1 MSLSLA
7 NLKTNRQIEPFKY
20 SKLSPRT
27 INFSKKDL
35 SLLENSQECEEILK
49 VKPNM
54 ELRKQESKKI
64 RKSQRLS
71 DSFYLRNRRWKEE
84 TEQKINKKKW
94 DLHVSEMSTCTFA
107 PSLLRVTES
116 KKAVNLV
123 TH

>member
-84 TEQKINKKKW
+84 TEQKINKKK
-94 DLHVSEMSTCTFA
+94 L
-107 PSLLRVTES
+107 
-116 KKAVNLV
+116 
-123 TH
+123 